1 MNNRHEGIK
10 HKLSRLKCEGFSL
23 IELLI
28 VITIILIIAAIAMPN
43 LLRARRSAN
52 EASAIAS
59 MRTIGTAE
67 MMYRTSHG
75 TYADMAGLRSDNA
88 LPDDLA
94 TGKKSGYLFG
104 VALGQDPKSQ
114 FTVLGQ
120 PQIAK
125 GATAT
130 GLRHFFMDE
139 SLVIRSKVG
148 GPATVNDPPLGD

>member
-1 MNNRHEGIK
+1 MYDS
-10 HKLSRLKCEGFSL
+10 HKETERERSSLRREGFSL
-23 IELLI
+23 VELLI

-59 MRTIGTAE
+59 MRAIGTAQT
-67 MMYRTSHG
+67 MYRTSHG
-75 TYADMAGLRSDNA
+75 SYADMAGLRSDNA
-88 LPDDLA
+88 LAEDLA

-104 VALGQDPKSQ
+104 VALGPDPTSQ
-114 FTVLGQ
+114 FTALGQ

-148 GPATVNDPPLGD
+148 EPATANDPPLSD

>member
-1 MNNRHEGIK
+1 MYNRHTEIER
-10 HKLSRLKCEGFSL
+10 KLSQRKCEGFSL
-23 IELLI
+23 VELLI
-28 VITIILIIAAIAMPN
+28 VITIILVIAAIAMPN

-59 MRTIGTAE
+59 MRAIGTAE
-67 MMYRTSHG
+67 MMYRASHG
-75 TYADMAGLRSDNA
+75 RYADMAGLRSDNA
-88 LPDDLA
+88 IPEDLA
-94 TGKKSGYLFG
+94 SGKKSGYLFG
-104 VALGQDPKSQ
+104 VALGQDPSSQ
-114 FTVLGQ
+114 FTALGQ

-148 GPATVNDPPLGD
+148 EPATVNDPPLGD